1 MTQNDAG
8 RIFFIFETLP
18 NVSRLPFVLCFL
30 IISLYFFIGYVFLA
44 AIGIVI
50 FFCVINYFLA
60 KWSAAIQKRRLKTM
74 DARIQKVTEVV
85 DNIKLIKFNSWIY
98 KYMAIVNKS
107 RNIEVIVI
115 VKKLLIWVLNVIFY
129 NLNYPLLAVSIFMI
143 AILGA
148 DILITVPTALAILQ
162 LLNNLNNSA
171 RSLPNFMGGFIE
183 FLISMTRIQEFLDCE
198 EADLSAIEHKSDK
211 DIALRIEDSNFFW
224 GFEKPEEDSKKN
236 KKKSKGSDKNNRAST
251 VSKKSK

>member
-1 MTQNDAG
+1 
-8 RIFFIFETLP
+8 
-18 NVSRLPFVLCFL
+18 
-30 IISLYFFIGYVFLA
+30 
-44 AIGIVI
+44 
-50 FFCVINYFLA
+50 
-60 KWSAAIQKRRLKTM
+60 M

-85 DNIKLIKFNSWIY
+85 DNIKLIKFNSWIH

-148 DILITVPTALAILQ
+148 DISIAVPTALAILQ

-171 RSLPNFMGGFIE
+171 RSLPNFIGGFIE

-211 DIALRIEDSNFFW
+211 DIALRIDDSNFFW